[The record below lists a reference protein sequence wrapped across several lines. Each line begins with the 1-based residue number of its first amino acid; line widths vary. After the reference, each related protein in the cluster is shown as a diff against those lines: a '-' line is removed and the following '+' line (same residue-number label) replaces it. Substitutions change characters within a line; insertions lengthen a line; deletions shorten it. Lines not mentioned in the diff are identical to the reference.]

1 MRLLFAAFMLIAF
14 LSGCASKGD
23 WSSDTPTKTN
33 PKASKAARVNL
44 QNQSV
49 SKVYAPSD
57 NLWLRIRDGF
67 QMEPMNSP
75 LEIEQVRWL
84 SARPDYVHR
93 SMARS
98 SRYLFYI
105 VQEVNARNMPTEIA
119 LLPFVESAFVTNAKS
134 SAKAVGLWQF
144 MPATGKDF
152 RLTQNVFRDERRD
165 VIQSTDAALDYLQ
178 RLHNQFG
185 SWELALAAYNWG
197 AGNIAKAQKR
207 NIAAGLPTDYESLT
221 MPKETRNYVPKLM
234 AYRQIVLDPSA
245 YGIVLPELENH
256 PYFVAVDVG
265 NDIDVAVVIKL
276 AEIPSEEFHNLNP
289 SFNKPVILSNANQQ
303 ILLPFAHAEI
313 FQENLKNY
321 SKPLASWTAVKIA
334 KTESLDQAAKTLGVD
349 SDMLRDI
356 NGIPRGMRI
365 KAGST
370 VLVPKTNGRVGDV
383 STAMAEN
390 ASLSLEKPPPPPPN
404 KCNNSP
410 KASKG
415 AKLVKCTPAKQ
426 VKTIEKASSKGNSSQ
441 NNAASQH
448 KSASTGLAKSAKN
461 GSSPASASSNATKGV
476 SKSQ

>member
-1 MRLLFAAFMLIAF
+1 MRPQIAAILLTVF
-14 LSGCASKGD
+14 LSGCASTGD
-23 WSSDTPTKTN
+23 WSSDTPTKAN
-33 PKASKAARVNL
+33 SNSSKATRVNL
-44 QNQSV
+44 KNQSV
-49 SKVYAPSD
+49 SQVYAPSD
-57 NLWLRIRDGF
+57 NLWIRIRDGF

-84 SARPDYVHR
+84 SARPDYVNR

-119 LLPFVESAFVTNAKS
+119 LLPFVESAFVTHAKS
-134 SAKAVGLWQF
+134 SAKAMGLWQF

-165 VIQSTDAALDYLQ
+165 VLQSTDAALDYLQ
-178 RLHNQFG
+178 RLYNQFG

-197 AGNIAKAQKR
+197 AGNISKAQKR
-207 NIAAGLPTDYESLT
+207 NLAAGLPTDYLSLK

-234 AYRQIVLDPSA
+234 AYRQIVLDPQA

-256 PYFVAVDVG
+256 PYFVALDID

-276 AEIPSEEFHNLNP
+276 AEIPEEEFNNLNP

-313 FQENLKNY
+313 FQANLKSYN
-321 SKPLASWTAVKIA
+321 KPLSSWTAVKIS
-334 KTESLDQAAKTLGVD
+334 KTESVDQVAKTLGVD
-349 SDMLRDI
+349 VDALRSV
-356 NGIPRGMRI
+356 NAIPRGMRV

-370 VLVPKTNGRVGDV
+370 VLIPKSSSRAGDV
-383 STAMAEN
+383 SMAMAEN
-390 ASLSLEKPPPPPPN
+390 ASLSLEKPALPAP
-404 KCNNSP
+404 KC
-410 KASKG
+410 
-415 AKLVKCTPAKQ
+415 AKSAKSGQNTKCPST
-426 VKTIEKASSKGNSSQ
+426 KTKGNSSAK
-441 NNAASQH
+441 NAASQH

-461 GSSPASASSNATKGV
+461 SSSAASSTKGGANI
-476 SKSQ
+476 K

>member
-1 MRLLFAAFMLIAF
+1 MRLVYVSLLIAAF
-14 LSGCASKGD
+14 LSGCASTGD
-23 WSSDTPTKTN
+23 WSSDTPTKQGS
-33 PKASKAARVNL
+33 KASGATRINL
-44 QNQSV
+44 KNQSV

-67 QMEPMNSP
+67 QMKPMNSP

-84 SARPDYVHR
+84 SARPDYVNR

-152 RLTQNVFRDERRD
+152 QLTQNVFRDERRD
-165 VIQSTDAALDYLQ
+165 VLQSTDAALDYLQ
-178 RLHNQFG
+178 RLNNQFG

-197 AGNIAKAQKR
+197 AGNVAKAQKR
-207 NIAAGLPTDYESLT
+207 NLAAGLPTDYESLT
-221 MPKETRNYVPKLM
+221 MPRETRMYVPKLM
-234 AYRQIVLDPSA
+234 AYRAIVLDPSA

-265 NDIDVAVVIKL
+265 SDIDVALVIKL
-276 AEIPSEEFHNLNP
+276 AEIPEDEFHSLNP

-303 ILLPFAHAEI
+303 ILLPFGHAEI
-313 FQENLKNY
+313 FQSNLKQY
-321 SKPLASWTAVKIA
+321 TKPLSTWTAVKVS
-334 KTESLDQAAKTLGVD
+334 KTETVDQAAKTLGVEAD
-349 SDMLRDI
+349 ALRQV
-356 NGIPRGMRI
+356 NGIPKGMRI

-370 VLVPKTNGRVGDV
+370 VIIPKTGNRSGDV
-383 STAMAEN
+383 SSAMADN
-390 ASLSLEKPPPPPPN
+390 ASLSLEKPSSSAS
-404 KCNNSP
+404 KCP
-410 KASKG
+410 KPAKG
-415 AKLVKCTPAKQ
+415 AKNAKAVKCAPAKSNTAAQ
-426 VKTIEKASSKGNSSQ
+426 TAGSKGNSSPK
-441 NNAASQH
+441 NAASQH

-461 GSSPASASSNATKGV
+461 DSSVSSSTNSSGRGT
-476 SKSQ
+476 SKNR

>member
-1 MRLLFAAFMLIAF
+1 MRLVYAGFVFLAL
-14 LSGCASKGD
+14 LSGCASTGD
-23 WSSDTPTKTN
+23 WSSDTPTKPN
-33 PKASKAARVNL
+33 PNASKAARVNL
-44 QNQSV
+44 QSQSV

-152 RLTQNVFRDERRD
+152 RLTQNVFRDERKD
-165 VIQSTDAALDYLQ
+165 VVQSTDAALDYLQ
-178 RLHNQFG
+178 RLQNQFG

-197 AGNIAKAQKR
+197 AGNVAKAQKR

-221 MPKETRNYVPKLM
+221 MPKETRQYVPKLM

-256 PYFVAVDVG
+256 PYFVALDVN
-265 NDIDVAVVIKL
+265 NDIDVALVIKL

-313 FQENLKNY
+313 FQDNLKNY
-321 SKPLASWTAVKIA
+321 SKPLSSWTAVKVS
-334 KTESLDQAAKTLGVD
+334 KTENLEQAAKTLGVD
-349 SDMLRDI
+349 QDTLRDI

-370 VLVPKTNGRVGDV
+370 VLIPKTSSRAGDV
-383 STAMAEN
+383 PTILADN
-390 ASLSLEKPPPPPPN
+390 ASLSLEKPPPPPPPN
-404 KCNNSP
+404 KCTKP
-410 KASKG
+410 TKG
-415 AKLVKCTPAKQ
+415 AAGSKANQQSKCIPQKQ
-426 VKTIEKASSKGNSSQ
+426 TKTIEKGNSKGNSSQ
-441 NNAASQH
+441 KNAASQH

-461 GSSPASASSNATKGV
+461 SGSANPNNKGV
-476 SKSQ
+476 STKQ